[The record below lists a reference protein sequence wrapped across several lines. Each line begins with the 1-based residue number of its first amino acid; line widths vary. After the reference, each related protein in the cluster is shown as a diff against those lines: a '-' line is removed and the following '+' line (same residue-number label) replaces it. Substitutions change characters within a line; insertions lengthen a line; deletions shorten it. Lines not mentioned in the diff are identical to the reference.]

1 MGRRPAGPQGG
12 QVGKGGTRFAKGAG
26 QFPGTLLSVGA
37 VRTVTEGRSL
47 KKTTRSTSPQ
57 GMTRREMLK
66 KAGQGSLALAAA
78 QALSPFLLS
87 GCGSSGSGN
96 TIKVGILHSLSGVME
111 ISERSLHD
119 VELMAIQEINDA
131 GGLLGKKIEPIV
143 EDPESKM
150 ETGFP
155 DKAKKLLQND
165 KVACVFGCWTSS
177 SRKSV
182 LSVFEKNDG
191 LLFYPVQYEGNECS
205 KNVVYT
211 GAAPNQQII
220 PAVEY
225 LWENM
230 GRKKF
235 YLLGSDYIFPQTAN
249 QIIVAL
255 LKTKYKA
262 DPVQVKYVPMD
273 QKDFKT
279 VVDDIKDKKPDV
291 IFSTIN
297 GDSNL
302 PFYRELATNR
312 ITAEQMPVCAVSVAE
327 DELRGLVN
335 VEGAMDVL
343 AGHLAAWN
351 YFQSIDT
358 PKNKE
363 FVAKFK
369 KYTKDDKRV
378 TDDPIEAAYFQ
389 VYFWAEAVKKAGSTD
404 VDKVRQA
411 VRGIEFE
418 APGGLVKVSPKNQ
431 HTFKPFRMGKIR
443 KDGQFEIVHQ
453 TGLIEPDPYPQIAF
467 PGKGCDWTK
476 GGATA

>member
-1 MGRRPAGPQGG
+1 M
-12 QVGKGGTRFAKGAG
+12 
-26 QFPGTLLSVGA
+26 
-37 VRTVTEGRSL
+37 
-47 KKTTRSTSPQ
+47 KKTKRSNTRR
-57 GMTRREMLK
+57 GMTRRELLT
-66 KAGQGSLALAAA
+66 KAGQSSLALAAA

-87 GCGSSGSGN
+87 GCSGSASGD

-150 ETGFP
+150 DTGFP
-155 DKAKKLLQND
+155 DKAKKLLQSD
-165 KVACVFGCWTSS
+165 KVVAVFGCWTSS

-182 LSVFEKNDG
+182 LPVFEKNNG

-225 LWENM
+225 IWEKM

-235 YLLGSDYIFPQTAN
+235 YLLGSDYIFPRTAN
-249 QIIVAL
+249 QVIIAL

-262 DPVQVKYVPMD
+262 DPVAEKYVPMD

-302 PFYRELATNR
+302 PFYRELATNQ
-312 ITAEQMPVCAVSVAE
+312 ITAKTMPVCAVSVAE

-335 VEGAMDVL
+335 VAGAMDVL

-363 FVAKFK
+363 FVARFQKW
-369 KYTKDDKRV
+369 TKDDKRV

-389 VYFWAEAVKKAGSTD
+389 VYLWAEAVKKAGTTD
-404 VDKVRQA
+404 VDKVRAA

-418 APGGLVKVSPKNQ
+418 APGGRVKVSPKNQ
-431 HTFKPFRMGKIR
+431 HTFKPFRMGEIL
-443 KDGQFEIVHQ
+443 KDGQFKIVHS
-453 TGLIEPDPYPQIAF
+453 TGLIEPDPYPPIAF

-476 GGATA
+476 DGATS

>member
-1 MGRRPAGPQGG
+1 
-12 QVGKGGTRFAKGAG
+12 
-26 QFPGTLLSVGA
+26 
-37 VRTVTEGRSL
+37 
-47 KKTTRSTSPQ
+47 
-57 GMTRREMLK
+57 MTRRDLLK
-66 KAGQGSLALAAA
+66 KAGHGSLALAAA

-87 GCGSSGSGN
+87 GCGSSKGAD

-119 VELMAIQEINDA
+119 VELMAINEINDK

-150 ETGFP
+150 DTGFP

-182 LSVFEKNDG
+182 LPVFEKNDG

-225 LWENM
+225 LWEKM

-235 YLLGSDYIFPQTAN
+235 YLLGSDYIFPRTAN
-249 QIIVAL
+249 QVIVAL

-262 DPVQVKYVPMD
+262 DPVAEKYVPMD

-279 VVDDIKDKKPDV
+279 VVDDIKEKKPDV

-302 PFYRELATNR
+302 PFYRELATNK

-335 VEGAMDVL
+335 VPGAMDVL

-351 YFQSIDT
+351 YFESIDT
-358 PKNKE
+358 PRNKD
-363 FVAKFK
+363 FVARFK
-369 KYTKDDKRV
+369 KWTKDDKRV

-389 VYFWAEAVKKAGSTD
+389 VYFWAEAVKKAGTTD
-404 VDKVRQA
+404 VDKVREA

-418 APGGLVKVSPKNQ
+418 APGGLVKVSAKNQ
-431 HTFKPFRMGKIR
+431 HTFKPFRMGEIL
-443 KDGQFEIVHQ
+443 KDGQFKIVHE
-453 TGLIEPDPYPQIAF
+453 TGLIEPDPYPPIAF
-467 PGKGCDWTK
+467 PNKKCDWTK
-476 GGATA
+476 GGDLKV

>member
-1 MGRRPAGPQGG
+1 M
-12 QVGKGGTRFAKGAG
+12 
-26 QFPGTLLSVGA
+26 L
-37 VRTVTEGRSL
+37 
-47 KKTTRSTSPQ
+47 KTT
-57 GMTRREMLK
+57 G
-66 KAGQGSLALAAA
+66 KASALLAASSALA
-78 QALSPFLLS
+78 PFILS
-87 GCGSSGSGN
+87 GCSGGGSGGGS
-96 TIKVGILHSLSGVME
+96 TIKVGILHSLSGEME

-131 GGLLGKKIEPIV
+131 GGLLGKKIEPFV
-143 EDPESKM
+143 EDPQSKM
-150 ETGFP
+150 DTGFP

-182 LSVFEKNDG
+182 LPVFEKNNG

-205 KNVVYT
+205 QNVVYT

-220 PAVEY
+220 PAVDYIVEKM
-225 LWENM
+225 N
-230 GRKKF
+230 RRKF
-235 YLLGSDYIFPQTAN
+235 YLLGSDYIFPRTAN
-249 QIIVAL
+249 QVIIAL
-255 LKTKYKA
+255 LKTKYSV
-262 DPVQVKYVPMD
+262 DPVAEKYVPMD

-302 PFYRELATNR
+302 PFYREMATNK
-312 ITAEQMPVCAVSVAE
+312 ISAKDAPICAVSVAE
-327 DELRGLVN
+327 DELRGLLG

-363 FVAKFK
+363 FIAKFK
-369 KYTKDDKRV
+369 KYTKDEKRV

-389 VYFWAEAVKKAGSTD
+389 VYFWAEAVKKAQSTD

-411 VRGIEFE
+411 VRGIEFD
-418 APGGLVKVSPKNQ
+418 APGGKVKVSEKNQ
-431 HTFKPFRMGKIR
+431 HTFKPFRMGEIL
-443 KDGQFEIVHQ
+443 KDGQFKIIHE
-453 TGLIEPDPYPQIAF
+453 TGLIEPDPYPSIAF
-467 PGKGCDWTK
+467 PGKKCDWTQ
-476 GGATA
+476 GGDIKA

>member
-1 MGRRPAGPQGG
+1 LSNT
-12 QVGKGGTRFAKGAG
+12 GGTGG
-26 QFPGTLLSVGA
+26 S
-37 VRTVTEGRSL
+37 
-47 KKTTRSTSPQ
+47 KKL
-57 GMTRREMLK
+57 TRREMLSRTGK
-66 KAGQGSLALAAA
+66 TGLLLAAGS
-78 QALSPFLLS
+78 ALSPFVLS
-87 GCGSSGSGN
+87 GCSGGN
-96 TIKVGILHSLSGVME
+96 DGDKIKVGILHSLSGVME

-143 EDPESKM
+143 EDPKSDM
-150 ETGFP
+150 DTGFP
-155 DKAKKLLQND
+155 DKAKKLLQSD
-165 KVACVFGCWTSS
+165 KVATVFGCWTSS
-177 SRKSV
+177 SRKAV
-182 LSVFEKNDG
+182 LPVFEKNNG

-205 KNVVYT
+205 KSVVYT

-225 LWENM
+225 LWDKM

-249 QIIVAL
+249 QVIIAL
-255 LKTKYKA
+255 LKSKYKT
-262 DPVQVKYVPMD
+262 DPVAVKYVPMD
-273 QKDFKT
+273 QKDFKN
-279 VVDDIKDKKPDV
+279 VVDDIKDKKPDC

-302 PFYRELATNR
+302 PFYREMATNKISAR
-312 ITAEQMPVCAVSVAE
+312 EMPICAVSVAE
-327 DELRGLVN
+327 DELRSLVP
-335 VEGAMDVL
+335 VKGAMDVL

-389 VYFWAEAVKKAGSTD
+389 VYFWAEAVKKANSTD
-404 VDKVRQA
+404 VDKVREA
-411 VRGIEFE
+411 VRGISYD
-418 APGGLVKVSPKNQ
+418 APGGKVTVSAKNQ
-431 HTFKPFRMGKIR
+431 HTVKPFRMGEIL
-443 KDGQFEIVHQ
+443 KDGQFKIVYE
-453 TGLIEPDPYPQIAF
+453 TAPIEPDPYPPIAF
-467 PGKGCDWTK
+467 PNNQCDWTK
-476 GGATA
+476 GGDIKA